1 MATLSF
7 LGDLNKQQME
17 MARLVGEA
25 ALKAGVPPRL
35 AIAVA
40 FRESSLDQN
49 KTGESGEI
57 GMMQVLPSTGKDI
70 GYSVQDLRNLEK
82 NIEAGVKYLKM
93 NLDQFKDEG
102 LAIAAYNTGPGNV
115 SNGIIPERTKLYLS
129 DLKNFGA
136 FNVPEA
142 QAQTSEP
149 SQPTARP
156 AAEAPA
162 QAPAPEENA
171 SEVEAEEE
179 PIDLDKLNN
188 YTPPPI
194 KDPKA
199 DPQRSNAAAIGALT
213 GAGVGLTRGAAGLV
227 TRGVENLGGAWA
239 RGAAAAKTSNPFD
252 LGAAVMQAGAGQAP
266 SMGSGAPPAPGAPPA
281 APGGPSAAPGAVAN
295 EAYPRATGPG
305 SATFNWGRSYGL
317 PEIEAA
323 QATDTTKN
331 PGGAQDLIN
340 KRTAAL
346 QQIQTRFPFGSF
358 AENPAYGGI
367 MTPSASVGS
376 GPKASFVMQPTEAPT
391 PEAPA
396 GRAGGLRSV
405 PVTQP
410 VPTVRLETRTA
421 GTLEKLTKVLMAPFE
436 GTGNVLREMGA
447 PVAKA
452 TAPAIGALARVAGP
466 AAGGYSI
473 GQDIYDINKEMRSKT
488 PDYTNVGLSGLG
500 ALGTGMMFVPG
511 MAAVGAP
518 LAIAAPAVKNVRQQY
533 QKVQAD
539 PMAYQETMQGAL
551 SNVNPMGNP
560 LQ

>member
-7 LGDLNKQQME
+7 LDGLNKQQME
-17 MARLVGEA
+17 MAALVGQA
-25 ALKAGVPPRL
+25 ALRAGVPPRL

-40 FRESSLDQN
+40 FKEGSLN
-49 KTGESGEI
+49 ANAPVGSSGEI
-57 GMMQVLPSTGKDI
+57 GMMQVMPNTGKSM
-70 GYSVQDLRNLEK
+70 GYSVEDLRNVDK
-82 NIEAGVKYLKM
+82 NIEAGIKYLKM
-93 NLDQFKDEG
+93 NLDQFQDEG
-102 LAIAAYNTGPGNV
+102 LAIAAYNTGPDNV
-115 SNGIIPERTKLYLS
+115 SKGIIPTTTRKYLA
-129 DLKNFGA
+129 DMRNYGA
-136 FNVPEA
+136 FVVPETSA
-142 QAQTSEP
+142 QPQTAEKP
-149 SQPTARP
+149 APQAPAEAP
-156 AAEAPA
+156 AAEASA
-162 QAPAPEENA
+162 DED
-171 SEVEAEEE
+171 VV
-179 PIDLDKLNN
+179 DLDKLDS
-188 YTPPPI
+188 YTPPPR
-194 KDPKA
+194 DPQD
-199 DPQRSNAAAIGALT
+199 DPQRSNAAAIGALA
-213 GAGVGLTRGAAGLV
+213 GAGVGLAKGAAGLV
-227 TRGVENLGGAWA
+227 TRGAENLGGAWA

-281 APGGPSAAPGAVAN
+281 APGGPSAAPGAAAG

-305 SATFNWGRSYGL
+305 SATFNWARSYGL

-346 QQIQTRFPFGSF
+346 QQIQTRFPSGSF

-410 VPTVRLETRTA
+410 VPTVRLETKTA

-452 TAPAIGALARVAGP
+452 AAPAVGALARVAGP